1 MAHFLLDSTPEA
13 RRGLVGTHAPIM
25 CVCPKGAELVKRF
38 LPVTIGGAVL
48 AVLIA
53 VGLLVWFSVAGWWP
67 VVVDIAIVVT
77 CVVSLALLAF
87 LGAAV
92 FYLTVT
98 LLNLKRELTPVLE
111 SLRSTTHAVR
121 ETARVAS
128 DLGVAPTVRT
138 ASVLVGAVETASAV
152 LGRGRVKTRAQ
163 KRAQRKSEVQ
173 RELLA
178 RGELNGLG
186 S

>member
-1 MAHFLLDSTPEA
+1 V
-13 RRGLVGTHAPIM
+13 R
-25 CVCPKGAELVKRF
+25 PKGAELVKRF
-38 LPVTIGGAVL
+38 MPIFIGIAVL
-48 AVLIA
+48 AIVAVIA
-53 VGLLVWFSVAGWWP
+53 CLVVFSVFGLWP

-77 CVVSLALLAF
+77 CVISLALLAF

-98 LLNLKRELTPVLE
+98 LLNIKRELTPVLE